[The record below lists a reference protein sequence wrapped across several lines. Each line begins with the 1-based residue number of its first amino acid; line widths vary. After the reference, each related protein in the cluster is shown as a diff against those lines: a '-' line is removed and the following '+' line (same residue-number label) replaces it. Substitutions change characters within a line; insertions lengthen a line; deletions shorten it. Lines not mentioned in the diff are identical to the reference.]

1 VAHDNNRDAMGM
13 ALALSNVMMKTFLDW
28 HPQVFHDLHESVP
41 YLYTSTG
48 TGPYNSWL
56 DPIVVSE
63 WQKLA
68 YHEIEGMTRR
78 GVPGVWTHGF
88 YDGWAPNYMF
98 YIANGHNAI
107 GRFYETFGNG
117 GADTR
122 ERKLP
127 DSSTS
132 RTWYRPN
139 PPLPQ
144 VKWSLRNNVNMQQS
158 ALLLALKYVA
168 DNREEFLSNFAL
180 KSKRSVAKAK
190 TEGPAAWIIPNDG
203 KRPALAAQ
211 LARLLQRQGA
221 EVHLLDRETEVKVA
235 KPAPARG
242 RPAAQPTGESAA
254 ESKAETK
261 AEANKP
267 QAQKVAAGSY
277 VVRMDQPYSRMVD
290 MMLDT
295 QYYSTADPR
304 PYDDTGWTFGPL
316 RNVVTLRIV
325 DPSILNAPMTRID
338 GKASAKGG
346 VEGTG
351 YAWFVLNANAEPALA
366 TLRFRL
372 KDVEMF
378 AAEEPFEAEGGKYS
392 AGSFLIPSSGNP
404 EDLLSRL
411 RSATTSL
418 GLTAHAVGSEIKV
431 KRHPVSVPRIALLHT
446 WVSTQNDGWF
456 RLALDECEVPYAYI
470 SDQEIRATPNLKSKY
485 DVIIFPPVTSSLST
499 LINGVRKRVLDDGSD
514 FGGPV
519 PFKSTELTPN
529 LGGVDVTDDVR
540 GGLGFEGLAHLKTF
554 VEQGG
559 VFVPITA
566 SANLPVGLGMVE
578 HVTIA

>member
-1 VAHDNNRDAMGM
+1 M
-13 ALALSNVMMKTFLDW
+13 
-28 HPQVFHDLHESVP
+28 P

-68 YHEIEGMTRR
+68 YHEIEGMTKR

-139 PPLPQ
+139 PPLPK
-144 VKWSLRNNVNMQQS
+144 VKWSLRNNVNLQQS

-221 EVHLLDRETEVKVA
+221 EIHRLDRETEVKVA
-235 KPAPARG
+235 KPSPARATSG
-242 RPAAQPTGESAA
+242 RPALGRPGARAQGRRGQNAASKSRCGKLRRANGSAL
-254 ESKAETK
+254 
-261 AEANKP
+261 
-267 QAQKVAAGSY
+267 
-277 VVRMDQPYSRMVD
+277 QPHGRHD
-290 MMLDT
+290 
-295 QYYSTADPR
+295 A
-304 PYDDTGWTFGPL
+304 
-316 RNVVTLRIV
+316 
-325 DPSILNAPMTRID
+325 
-338 GKASAKGG
+338 
-346 VEGTG
+346 
-351 YAWFVLNANAEPALA
+351 
-366 TLRFRL
+366 
-372 KDVEMF
+372 
-378 AAEEPFEAEGGKYS
+378 
-392 AGSFLIPSSGNP
+392 
-404 EDLLSRL
+404 
-411 RSATTSL
+411 
-418 GLTAHAVGSEIKV
+418 
-431 KRHPVSVPRIALLHT
+431 RHPVLLH
-446 WVSTQNDGWF
+446 
-456 RLALDECEVPYAYI
+456 RRP
-470 SDQEIRATPNLKSKY
+470 
-485 DVIIFPPVTSSLST
+485 PPV
-499 LINGVRKRVLDDGSD
+499 RRHRLD
-514 FGGPV
+514 
-519 PFKSTELTPN
+519 
-529 LGGVDVTDDVR
+529 
-540 GGLGFEGLAHLKTF
+540 
-554 VEQGG
+554 
-559 VFVPITA
+559 A
-566 SANLPVGLGMVE
+566 SAR
-578 HVTIA
+578 